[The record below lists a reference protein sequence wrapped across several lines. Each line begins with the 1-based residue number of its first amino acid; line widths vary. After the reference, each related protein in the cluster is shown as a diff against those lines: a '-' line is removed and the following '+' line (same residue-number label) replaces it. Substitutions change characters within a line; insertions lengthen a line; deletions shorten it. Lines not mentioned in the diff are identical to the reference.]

1 MNNDVPKQTH
11 SEKMD
16 ALDEMG
22 ENIKASLDMALKLH
36 RAGTNAKQV
45 AYWIG
50 KFSHDA
56 AALGRVCLVGASKK
70 KGNIIT

>member
-1 MNNDVPKQTH
+1 MDDKPMTH

-16 ALDEMG
+16 ELDETAD
-22 ENIKASLDMALKLH
+22 NIKASLDMVLKLH
-36 RAGTNAKQV
+36 RAGNNAKQV

-56 AALGRVCLVGASKK
+56 AALGKVCLGNALKK
-70 KGNIIT
+70 KDNIIA

>member
-1 MNNDVPKQTH
+1 MNDRPKTH

-16 ALDEMG
+16 ELDETAD
-22 ENIKASLDMALKLH
+22 NIKASLDMVLKLH

-45 AYWIG
+45 AYWVG

-56 AALGRVCLVGASKK
+56 AAFGMACLGDVAKK
-70 KGNIIT
+70 KGIIT